1 MNTIMRLL
9 ALFVLFP
16 LLSPTPAAQ
25 TVMPWCAADAGGA
38 QRSVGAA
45 MTLRSSV
52 AQTCAGRASEVPHQ
66 VVTGFLAVTAAGGGG
81 QPVMEVL
88 PDPLAFGTIAIGASG
103 TQVLTV
109 RNTGTG
115 PLRIIGMTVTPAV
128 YSLVSGHGARNINPG
143 ASATVELRFTPAAE
157 GPVDGTLRIESNWE
171 GHPFVDV
178 TLTGSGLREAADLV
192 FSETSIDFGDVTL
205 GLGVSKSITA
215 RNNGNIACT
224 VSNQGLEGPGMA
236 SFQITNLCSGS
247 IAPGGSDVVT
257 IRFVPTAEGAVGA
270 RYVVESNDSDQPRQE
285 IQLSGRGV
293 TQRDPDISVAPMQ
306 KDFGTKTVGG
316 EVTADIEIRNTGQ
329 GELHLLSQTLTGEG
343 FELRSQADVI
353 IAAGAS
359 SPARIAFVPP
369 REGTFTG
376 SFVIASNDPDEG
388 TVTVGLQ
395 GSGVAPQT
403 DPKCDLSVASIDFG
417 SVQAGTPAEREVT
430 IRNLGGT
437 DLELSDFRITDP
449 GPYTAPSDFSLAQ
462 YPSSPVAPARS
473 TTLRIRL
480 SGTATCQHKEARFRM
495 RTNDP
500 TLTEVDIP
508 LEADVITDVGDPP
521 AVAAWWMSQNYPNPC
536 ADRSTVEFSLP
547 ESSQAELSV
556 YDLLGRRRMIALQG
570 HTPAGRHSAML
581 DLRGL
586 PAGQY
591 FCRLEAGA
599 GVIVRILTVL
609 R

>member
-25 TVMPWCAADAGGA
+25 TVMPWRAADAGGA

-205 GLGVSKSITA
+205 GLAGRKGSPPGTTAKSRAPSATRAWKDPAWPASRSRISAAAVS
-215 RNNGNIACT
+215 R
-224 VSNQGLEGPGMA
+224 
-236 SFQITNLCSGS
+236 
-247 IAPGGSDVVT
+247 
-257 IRFVPTAEGAVGA
+257 R
-270 RYVVESNDSDQPRQE
+270 
-285 IQLSGRGV
+285 
-293 TQRDPDISVAPMQ
+293 
-306 KDFGTKTVGG
+306 
-316 EVTADIEIRNTGQ
+316 
-329 GELHLLSQTLTGEG
+329 
-343 FELRSQADVI
+343 
-353 IAAGAS
+353 AGAMS
-359 SPARIAFVPP
+359 SPSVSSRLP
-369 REGTFTG
+369 RALSAHATW
-376 SFVIASNDPDEG
+376 SNR
-388 TVTVGLQ
+388 T
-395 GSGVAPQT
+395 
-403 DPKCDLSVASIDFG
+403 
-417 SVQAGTPAEREVT
+417 
-430 IRNLGGT
+430 
-437 DLELSDFRITDP
+437 
-449 GPYTAPSDFSLAQ
+449 
-462 YPSSPVAPARS
+462 
-473 TTLRIRL
+473 
-480 SGTATCQHKEARFRM
+480 TATSRGRKSSS
-495 RTNDP
+495 
-500 TLTEVDIP
+500 
-508 LEADVITDVGDPP
+508 
-521 AVAAWWMSQNYPNPC
+521 AA
-536 ADRSTVEFSLP
+536 
-547 ESSQAELSV
+547 AE
-556 YDLLGRRRMIALQG
+556 
-570 HTPAGRHSAML
+570 
-581 DLRGL
+581 
-586 PAGQY
+586 
-591 FCRLEAGA
+591 
-599 GVIVRILTVL
+599 
-609 R
+609 